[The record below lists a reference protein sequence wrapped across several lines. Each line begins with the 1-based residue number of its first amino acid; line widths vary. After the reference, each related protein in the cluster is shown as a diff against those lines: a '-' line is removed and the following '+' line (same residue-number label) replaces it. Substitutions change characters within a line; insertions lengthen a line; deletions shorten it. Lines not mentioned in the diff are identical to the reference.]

1 MKTFSIV
8 KRIIDILY
16 EAEQPDVS
24 QSHIKLAKPT
34 LLSSP
39 ASLEKEIKEKDK
51 LIAELYKENIKLE
64 NRIRQYEQELEVFSS
79 LNKSSHP
86 LEESGQPLAA
96 RGGSQENEVVEPSIK
111 PEQTEATKEEMKEKA
126 EKISRKEYMRE
137 YGKNYRKKQKEK
149 KIEMNL

>member
-1 MKTFSIV
+1 MKTLSVV
-8 KRIIDILY
+8 KRVIDILY
-16 EAEQPDVS
+16 EAEQQQTNETIKPILNKSVL
-24 QSHIKLAKPT
+24 QS
-34 LLSSP
+34 
-39 ASLEKEIKEKDK
+39 SLEKEIKEKDK
-51 LIAELYKENIKLE
+51 LIAELYNENIKLE

-86 LEESGQPLAA
+86 LSSSGQPLAT
-96 RGGSQENEVVEPSIK
+96 RGGSQENEVVESTRQ
-111 PEQTEATKEEMKEKA
+111 EQAEATKDEMKEKA